1 MAIPERWVATTL
13 CGLCRVTARRRQQQ
27 QLQEE
32 DSYLSK
38 ADLQA
43 WQAHLRLPPQLYQV
57 LDQFGEKARFRG
69 HIATTHILKLVGNRV
84 FSRS

>member
-1 MAIPERWVATTL
+1 MAIPERWVATTS
-13 CGLCRVTARRRQQQ
+13 CGLCRVTARRRQR
-27 QLQEE
+27 LQEE
-32 DSYLSK
+32 DSHLSK

-69 HIATTHILKLVGNRV
+69 QIATTHILKLVGNRV